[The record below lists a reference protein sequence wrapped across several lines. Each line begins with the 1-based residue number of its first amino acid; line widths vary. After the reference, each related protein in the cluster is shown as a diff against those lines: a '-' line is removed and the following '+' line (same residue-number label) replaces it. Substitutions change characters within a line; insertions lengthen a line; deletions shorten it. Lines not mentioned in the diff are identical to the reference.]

1 MGTSL
6 FNHFATLTAPPV
18 CNSQDQ
24 ITNLWVGLAQQ
35 ALAQI
40 DQLIDSP
47 MLYATCISALLL
59 VLLVRSLRRRR
70 WLVSAVAVIC
80 LSIVLVKS
88 SIFVSVG
95 NRMLVQALPPDLG
108 QPTDAIV
115 VLGRGGELRP
125 QRVETALDL
134 WRGDRAPRIFASGR
148 GDGAEIM
155 AELRKLGVPAEVVDQ
170 ESCSRTTEENAQLTA
185 ALLFPQGVRRIILV
199 TDPPHLMRSFLTF
212 RSFGFEVVPH
222 SSPLPNRMGYP
233 SQRRLV
239 MRESFGLLTY
249 GLLGRYF
256 PRSDRPIANASIAVR
271 AEHQL

>member
-6 FNHFATLTAPPV
+6 FIDMALLTSPLICSSDQMTNH
-18 CNSQDQ
+18 
-24 ITNLWVGLAQQ
+24 WVRWVQQ
-35 ALAQI
+35 ALDQI
-40 DQLIDSP
+40 DRIIESP
-47 MLYATCISALLL
+47 KLYALFISALLL

-70 WLVSAVAVIC
+70 WLVSSVVVAC
-80 LSIVLVKS
+80 LSIVLLKS
-88 SIFVSVG
+88 SVFVSVG

-125 QRVETALDL
+125 LRVETALDL

-155 AELRKLGVPAEVVDQ
+155 AALTKLGVPAEVVEQ
-170 ESCSRTTEENAQLTA
+170 ESCSRTTEENAQFTA
-185 ALLFPQGVRRIILV
+185 ALLVPQGVRRIILV

-222 SSPLPNRMGYP
+222 SSPLPNFMGYP

-256 PRSDRPIANASIAVR
+256 PRSDRPIANASVAAR
-271 AEHQL
+271 AEYQL